1 MQSSKVSSTK
11 RDGFI
16 DAFSENLKQYLD
28 LTRIMFVV
36 LDTHETVKMI
46 NRQGCEIL
54 GYSEEEI
61 IGKNWFETFLPGGII
76 SEVKMAYNKMMLGK
90 EPEEF
95 FENPIIRK
103 NGDERII
110 YWHSTI
116 LKDDKGKIVGVLSSG
131 EDITEIRRIQIEL
144 RRHSETMETLYNLS
158 QEISDSTDM
167 SDLLLRIGKVI
178 SKYTAVI
185 VGGFYL
191 KNEDEKNF
199 VLKATF
205 GNKNSIDLL
214 PDMLSNSTMIVKN
227 VLQNR
232 MGYIDNVSYQKKGI
246 ELNSPRYSLLMKGGN
261 EIAGI
266 LSIILKDTDEYTMDF
281 FRLIASESERGISR
295 KITDILQKESEEKFY
310 TVFQT
315 SPDSIAISRIDDGI
329 FLEINEKFVEM
340 TGFSRDEII
349 GKKVS
354 QIEGWKFP
362 QDRIRLIRE
371 LKEKGK
377 VLNFETILRKKDGE
391 INVLMSAK
399 IIEYNGR
406 SCMLTIVKDITDR
419 IQAER
424 EVLATKEM
432 LEKITNTSPAF
443 ISLYDLKNDSTIYSN
458 KSILKYIGY
467 NENDIKKIAATE
479 TKDRSF
485 LYVEEDLPAIME
497 SDKNV
502 LLLKDGE
509 VLNLEFR
516 LKART
521 GEIFWFRQSSAV
533 FQRNEKGVPSQSVN
547 IFEDITEKKLSDALV
562 EKRNR
567 EINLLYE
574 AGKDL
579 AGTLDLYEL
588 YDRMYDTVS
597 KIGDCDELF
606 VSTFDSDTKL
616 IKYFYLK
623 SSVTNERIDVSKI
636 PPIPLAPSGYGILS
650 ESIRTGNSRII
661 DDYLESFK
669 KVKTSYT
676 IDQKGDLTKGE
687 TKGETA
693 GEEVIDYKPNS
704 CMIVPIKLD
713 SKVFG
718 VVQIFSRHKK
728 AFNKEQLFFVESL
741 MHQVALANNN
751 VILYLKAQEEIK
763 ERKIAEES
771 LRKSEERLRHYAQTV
786 PDVLYQLDMVNK
798 KYDFL
803 SPSLEKMI
811 GYPLQE
817 ALDNPYAF
825 TEKVMNP
832 DDMVK
837 TQKALMDF
845 INSGPTDK
853 PFEAEAR
860 MYRIDGRMIWVRD
873 IIRFSWANGA
883 VVSASG
889 IMSDISERKLAEEHE
904 KLRNEQ
910 IITQQAALFEM
921 SKFTA
926 TELANSLR
934 IINNLVA
941 RTVDADRTAIWLFNE
956 DNTRINC
963 LDLVSVNDKQPSHG
977 MVLEGSKYKDFFEF
991 ILADKDNYI
1000 LCGKSFPAVE
1010 EFDKDY
1016 FSPFGTSSS
1025 VFAKIRHHGAITGFI
1040 CVESLNKSQN
1050 DWTREQIDFIL
1061 STTSIIA
1068 IALES
1073 DERQKA
1079 EQETLKSLKDKELL
1093 LREIHHRV
1101 KNNLAVISSLLYLQ
1115 SQKTTNKQVL
1125 DSLTESQLR
1134 VKSMVLVHEKL
1145 YRSKDLS
1152 SINYSEYIE
1161 SLASS
1166 LFRTYEFD
1174 SKRITLEMNVKE
1186 IYLDTDSASSVG
1198 LIINELISNSIKH
1211 AFPGEKDG
1219 KITIDFG
1226 ETGGGL
1232 YTLIVRDDGV
1242 GLPPGF
1248 DFQNT
1253 DTLGLKLVSTLVEQ
1267 IDGTLEIENKTG
1279 STFKITFP
1287 KKT

>member
-1 MQSSKVSSTK
+1 MQSNKISSAK

-16 DAFSENLKQYLD
+16 DVLSENLKHYLD
-28 LTRIMFVV
+28 LTRVMFVV
-36 LDTHETVKMI
+36 LDTHESIKMI
-46 NRQGCEIL
+46 NRRGCDIL
-54 GYSEEEI
+54 GYSEDEV

-76 SEVKMAYNKMMLGK
+76 SEVKMAYQKMMMGK
-90 EPEEF
+90 DPEEF
-95 FENPIIRK
+95 FENPVIRK
-103 NGDERII
+103 NGEERII
-110 YWHSTI
+110 YWHNTI
-116 LKDDKGKIVGVLSSG
+116 LKDEKGKIAGVLSSG
-131 EDITEIRRIQIEL
+131 EDITEIRKIQIEL

-158 QEISDSTDM
+158 QHISDSTDM
-167 SDLLLRIGKVI
+167 NDLLLRIGKVI

-191 KNEDEKNF
+191 KNDDEKNYT
-199 VLKATF
+199 LKATF

-214 PDMLSNSTMIVKN
+214 PGTLNNSTMIVKN

-232 MGYIDNVSYQKKGI
+232 MGYIDNVSYVKKGI
-246 ELNSPRYSLLMKGGN
+246 EVNSPRYSLLMKGGN
-261 EIAGI
+261 DSAGI

-295 KITDILQKESEEKFY
+295 KITDILQKETEEKFY

-315 SPDSIAISRIDDGI
+315 SPDAISISRIDDGT

-340 TGFSRDEII
+340 TGYRREEII

-354 QIEGWKFP
+354 QIEGWKYP
-362 QDRIRLIRE
+362 QDRIKLIRE

-377 VLNFETILRKKDGE
+377 VLNFETILLKKEGE
-391 INVLMSAK
+391 INVLLSAK
-399 IIEYNGR
+399 MIEYNAR

-419 IQAER
+419 IKAEK

-443 ISLYDLKNDSTIYSN
+443 ISLHDLRLDRTLYSN
-458 KSILKYIGY
+458 KSILKYVGY
-467 NENDIKKIAATE
+467 NDEDVKKIASTE
-479 TKDRSF
+479 TKDR
-485 LYVEEDLPAIME
+485 LYLYLDEDLPAIME
-497 SDKNV
+497 SDKSV
-502 LLLKDGE
+502 LGLKDGE

-516 LKART
+516 LIGKS
-521 GEIFWFRQSSAV
+521 GDIYWFRQSSAV
-533 FQRNEKGVPSQSVN
+533 FQRDEKGVPSQSVN
-547 IFEDITEKKLSDALV
+547 VFEDITEKKRSEALA
-562 EKRNR
+562 EKRNQ

-574 AGKDL
+574 AGKHL

-588 YDRMYDTVS
+588 YDRMYDTIS

-606 VSTFDSDTKL
+606 VSTFDPDSKL

-623 SSVTNERIDVSKI
+623 SRVTNERIDVSKI
-636 PPIPLAPSGYGILS
+636 PPIPLAPSGFGILS
-650 ESIRTGNSRII
+650 ESIRTGISTII
-661 DDYLESFK
+661 DDYQESFK

-676 IDQKGDLTKGE
+676 IDEKGDLRQSESG
-687 TKGETA
+687 

-704 CMIVPIKLD
+704 CLIVPIKLD

-718 VVQIFSRHKK
+718 VVQVFSRRKK
-728 AFNKEQLFFVESL
+728 AFNREQMFFVESL

-751 VILYLKAQEEIK
+751 VLLYQKAQEEIK
-763 ERKIAEES
+763 ERKIVEES
-771 LRKSEERLRHYAQTV
+771 LRKSEERLRHFAQTV

-798 KYDFL
+798 RYDFL
-803 SPSLEKMI
+803 STSLEQML
-811 GYPLQE
+811 GYSLQE
-817 ALDNPYAF
+817 ALDNPFRF
-825 TEKVMNP
+825 TEKVMHP
-832 DDMVK
+832 EDMVK
-837 TQKALMDF
+837 TQKELLDF
-845 INSGPTDK
+845 INNGPTDK

-860 MYRIDGRMIWVRD
+860 MFRKDGVMIWVRD
-873 IIRFSWANGA
+873 IIRFSWVNGA
-883 VVSASG
+883 VASASG
-889 IMSDISERKLAEEHE
+889 IMSDISERKRTEEVE

-921 SKFTA
+921 SKSTA
-926 TELANSLR
+926 SELANSLR
-934 IINNLVA
+934 TINNLA
-941 RTVDADRTAIWLFNE
+941 AKTVNADRAGIWLFNE
-956 DNTRINC
+956 DKTQINC
-963 LDLVSVNDKQPSHG
+963 LDLLSEKDTHQSHG
-977 MVLEGSKYKDFFEF
+977 RVLKGPRFSEFFEF
-991 ILADKDNYI
+991 ILAEKDNFNLYGPSI
-1000 LCGKSFPAVE
+1000 PE
-1010 EFDKDY
+1010 IYEFEKEY
-1016 FSPFGTSSS
+1016 FNSFGTKSS
-1025 VFAKIRHHGAITGFI
+1025 VFAKIRHHGVIAGFL
-1040 CVESLNKSQN
+1040 CVESLEKSPQ

-1068 IALES
+1068 IAMES

-1079 EQETLKSLKDKELL
+1079 EKETLKSLKDKELL

-1174 SKRITLEMNVKE
+1174 SKRISLEINVKE

-1211 AFPGEKDG
+1211 AFPGERVG
-1219 KITIDFG
+1219 KVTIDFG
-1226 ETGGGL
+1226 ETVGGT
-1232 YTLIVRDDGV
+1232 YTLVVSDDGV
-1242 GLPPGF
+1242 GLPQGF

-1267 IDGTLEIENKTG
+1267 IDGTLEIENKKG
-1279 STFKITFP
+1279 SSFKITFP

>member
-1 MQSSKVSSTK
+1 MQSTKISSTK

-16 DAFSENLKQYLD
+16 EVLSENLKHYLD
-28 LTRIMFVV
+28 LTRVMFVV
-36 LDTHETVKMI
+36 LDTHETVKMV

-54 GYSEEEI
+54 GYSEEEV

-76 SEVKMAYNKMMLGK
+76 SEVKMAYNKMMQGK
-90 EPEEF
+90 DPEEF

-110 YWHSTI
+110 YWHTTI

-131 EDITEIRRIQIEL
+131 EDITEIRKIQIEL

-167 SDLLLRIGKVI
+167 GDLLVRIGKVI

-191 KNEDEKNF
+191 KNEDDKNF

-214 PDMLSNSTMIVKN
+214 PESLNNSTMIVKN

-261 EIAGI
+261 ETAGI

-315 SPDSIAISRIDDGI
+315 SPDSIAISKIDDGV

-340 TGFSRDEII
+340 TGFARDEII

-354 QIEGWKFP
+354 QVEGWKFP

-377 VLNFETILRKKDGE
+377 VINFETILRKKDGE

-399 IIEYNGR
+399 VIEYNGR
-406 SCMLTIVKDITDR
+406 ACMLTIVKDITDR
-419 IQAER
+419 IEAER
-424 EVLATKEM
+424 EVLATKDM

-443 ISLYDLKNDSTIYSN
+443 ISLHDLKHDRTIYSN
-458 KSILKYIGY
+458 KSILKYVGY
-467 NENDIKKIAATE
+467 SEDEIKNIAATE
-479 TKDRSF
+479 TKDR
-485 LYVEEDLPAIME
+485 LYLYLEEDLPAIME

-516 LKART
+516 LKGMN

-533 FQRNEKGVPSQSVN
+533 FQRDEKGLPSQSVN
-547 IFEDITEKKLSDALV
+547 IFEDISEKKRSDALV
-562 EKRNR
+562 EKRNQ

-574 AGKDL
+574 AGKHL

-636 PPIPLAPSGYGILS
+636 PPIPLAPSGFGILS

-687 TKGETA
+687 TA
-693 GEEVIDYKPNS
+693 GEEVADYKPNS

-741 MHQVALANNN
+741 LHQVALANNN
-751 VILYLKAQEEIK
+751 VILYQKAQEEIK

-803 SPSLEKMI
+803 SPSLEKML

-825 TEKVMNP
+825 TEKVMHP
-832 DDMVK
+832 DDMIK

-845 INSGPTDK
+845 INNGPTDK

-860 MYRIDGRMIWVRD
+860 MYRKDGRMIWVRD
-873 IIRFSWANGA
+873 IIRFSWTNGA
-883 VVSASG
+883 IISASG
-889 IMSDISERKLAEEHE
+889 IMSNISERKRAEELE

-934 IINNLVA
+934 IINNLVVK
-941 RTVDADRTAIWLFNE
+941 TVDADRTAIWLFNE
-956 DNTRINC
+956 DKTQINC
-963 LDLVSVNDKQPSHG
+963 LDLVSVKDKHKAPG
-977 MVLEGSKYKDFFEF
+977 MVLKGPKYNDFFEF
-991 ILADKDNYI
+991 ILSEKDNFV
-1000 LCGKSFPAVE
+1000 LCGQSFPAIE
-1010 EFDKDY
+1010 EFEKEY
-1016 FSPFGTSSS
+1016 FNAFGTNSSI
-1025 VFAKIRHHGAITGFI
+1025 FAKIRHHGAITGFI
-1040 CVESLNKSQN
+1040 CVESLNKSTN

-1161 SLASS
+1161 SLTSS

-1174 SKRITLEMNVKE
+1174 SKRISLEMNVKE

-1211 AFPGEKDG
+1211 AFPGERDG

-1226 ETGGGL
+1226 ETGVGF

-1267 IDGTLEIENKTG
+1267 IDGTLEIENKKG
-1279 STFKITFP
+1279 SSFKIKFP